1 MILKNR
7 YDRVMENVE
16 VTDEMHE
23 RIMKKINEVEFVETQ
38 RNKIAF
44 KNYKRYLSIAACF
57 AILLVGSLVIRNL
70 VNHRQENLQQV
81 VPDIMEYNSL
91 DELSDAVNFKVCEI
105 KKLPFEVAEVK
116 YIAYWKELAQIEY
129 INPGNT
135 LVLRMAISNDDIS
148 GDFYDYPEVKYIID
162 QNITLTIK
170 GESNKYTLAVW
181 KSQEYSYSLS
191 ITNGLSESEMLEI
204 VRSVQ

>member
-44 KNYKRYLSIAACF
+44 KNHKRYLSIAACF
-57 AILLVGSLVIRNL
+57 AILLVGSFVIRNL
-70 VNHRQENLQQV
+70 VNHKQENLQQV
-81 VPDIMEYNSL
+81 MPDIMEYNSL

-105 KKLPFEVAEVK
+105 KKLPFEVEEVK

-135 LVLRMAISNDDIS
+135 LVLRMAISNEDIS

-170 GESNKYTLAVW
+170 GEGNKYTLAVW
-181 KSQEYSYSLS
+181 KSQEYTYSLS
-191 ITNGLSESEMLEI
+191 ITNGLNESEMIEI